1 MIRSFESALA
11 SNGAALH
18 LVAGALLTECSIVTA
33 MLRWTCRHTCRVA
46 EGKSAPSM
54 AAMQLLDVSLKTAAV
69 PGGTAA
75 AVRLLE
81 GIAAAGGVAAYL
93 NACLAVTLSYGS
105 ADARQQGLAWLTGL
119 QLDDAPLPALTE
131 AISSRYA
138 SSCSAWRTTA
148 HSIRDGIKM
157 LHGDSG
163 GVVHLSVG
171 HRHVQSAIVVSCW
184 PR

>member
-1 MIRSFESALA
+1 MRGLCVAMMQARPAATDQVINMHIFAASLRQLFLCTHNFTVLPMIRSFESALA

-46 EGKSAPSM
+46 EAKSAPSM

-93 NACLAVTLSYGS
+93 NACLAVTLSYGE
-105 ADARQQGLAWLTGL
+105 R
-119 QLDDAPLPALTE
+119 
-131 AISSRYA
+131 
-138 SSCSAWRTTA
+138 
-148 HSIRDGIKM
+148 
-157 LHGDSG
+157 
-163 GVVHLSVG
+163 
-171 HRHVQSAIVVSCW
+171 
-184 PR
+184 

>member
-1 MIRSFESALA
+1 MQA
-11 SNGAALH
+11 H
-18 LVAGALLTECSIVTA
+18 LQGS
-33 MLRWTCRHTCRVA
+33 R
-46 EGKSAPSM
+46 GKSAPSM

-131 AISSRYA
+131 AISQVCILLLSMAHNGSFYQRRYQDA
-138 SSCSAWRTTA
+138 AW
-148 HSIRDGIKM
+148 
-157 LHGDSG
+157 
-163 GVVHLSVG
+163 
-171 HRHVQSAIVVSCW
+171 
-184 PR
+184 